1 MNLPTKLESQ
11 ALLKKHVNDEYQI
24 FHAKMVATAMEG
36 YAEMYNEDKNLWYLT
51 GLLHDID
58 FQEHPNTHPGE
69 SLKWFKEWQY
79 PEDLIHAVEA
89 HAYQY
94 NGFTTL
100 PKTKLASALMAC
112 DEVSGLFYA
121 YQKLNPIPF
130 GQMKASS
137 IKKRF
142 NDKGFAAKIDRST
155 VTRGC
160 EMLGVNLDD
169 HVNNLIKFFSK
180 LD

>member
-1 MNLPTKLESQ
+1 MNLPTRQEAQSLLEQ
-11 ALLKKHVNDEYQI
+11 HVKDEYQRH
-24 FHAKMVATAMEG
+24 HAKMVAVAVEG
-36 YAEMYNEDKNLWYLT
+36 YAKLYNENLDLWYIT

-58 FQEHPNTHPGE
+58 FQEYPDIHPKE
-69 SLKWFKEWQY
+69 SLKWFSEWKY

-89 HAYQY
+89 HAYNY

-112 DEVSGLFYA
+112 DEMVGIIYA
-121 YQKLNPIPF
+121 YQKLNPVPF
-130 GQMKASS
+130 SQMKVSS

-155 VTRGC
+155 INKGM
-160 EMLGVNLDD
+160 ELLGVNIDE
-169 HVNNLIKFFSK
+169 HIGNLINF
-180 LD
+180 L

>member
-11 ALLKKHVNDEYQI
+11 ALLEKHVNDEYQI